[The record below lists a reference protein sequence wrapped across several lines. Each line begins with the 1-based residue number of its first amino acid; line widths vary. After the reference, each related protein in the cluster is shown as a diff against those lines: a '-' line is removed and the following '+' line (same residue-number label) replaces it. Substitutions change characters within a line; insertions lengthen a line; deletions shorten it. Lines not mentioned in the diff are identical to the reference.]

1 MSIHCYN
8 MITIISKN
16 VDSLDTIFYNHL
28 LEYFNIEI
36 SQKTNTKIIGT
47 FVSHWNPPL
56 NWLCNALNNYPHCW
70 IKNEWHTDENIAGI
84 WVGYIENDIPFINQ
98 ISWKIPQE

>member
-8 MITIISKN
+8 TLTVISKN
-16 VDSLDTIFYNHL
+16 VNSLDNIVCVRL

-36 SQKTNTKIIGT
+36 TEKTNTKIVGK
-47 FVSHWNPPL
+47 FVSHWTPPL
-56 NWLCNALNNYPHCW
+56 NWLCNALNDYPYCW
-70 IKNEWHTDENIAGI
+70 IKNEWRTDENVAGI

-98 ISWKIPQE
+98 ITWQIPQE